1 MQTLLQD
8 LRFGLRML
16 RKSPGFTVAAVL
28 TLALGIGANTVIFS
42 VVNAVLLQP
51 LPLPES
57 EKIVR
62 LQERHERAT
71 NLTGA
76 TFQDVRLRNHVFSGT
91 AAYRVFSQNLSD
103 LDHVAAPEEIDTAFV
118 SQDFLALVKTP
129 PGMGRRFDP
138 AQFGQKAEG
147 ELLLSYSLWQRHF
160 GADRNIVGKRILL
173 HGNPRVI
180 VGVMPRG
187 FSFPEHVQAWVPLSA
202 EHAFAQNRRAHTFT
216 VIARMKPGVSAADV
230 RNDLDVIAGQI
241 QQENHD
247 VDPGF
252 VFSAPPLQENMVAE
266 VRPALL
272 LLLGAVGFVL
282 LIACANVA
290 NLLLSR
296 SFARQKETAVRIAL
310 GAGTLRLVRQFLTE
324 SLLLGAAGGILGCLT
339 GLWCAKLAATAYS
352 GFVPRLD
359 TLGPAFAVWVY
370 VAAVSVLATVL
381 FGVLPAFQLS
391 RVSLEGQLAEGNRTT
406 VSPTRSRVRS
416 LLVIG
421 EVALSIVLLT
431 GGGLLIR
438 SFVLLQKVNPGYDTS
453 HLLVAAVTLPDAGYS
468 DLEHRLSFV
477 NSVVERLRVLPGV
490 RTASAGGALPF
501 RPVAETDFDLEGHS
515 FMPGEEPSAQ
525 VLTSSPD
532 YFRTMGIRLLAGRTF
547 TAQEGL
553 GQPVAVVINQ
563 TMAHRYWPHENAL
576 GKKLV
581 MKDWGPPLPGRV
593 VGIVSDVKVDSL
605 ETTMQPAAYYSL
617 AQFPEGTLTTYLI
630 VRTESAP
637 QALFGAV
644 RNQIWEVDRQQPVNL
659 FTMEQVISESLQRR
673 RFIVILL
680 GSFAAIALVLAILGI
695 YGVVSYSVGQR
706 TREFGLRLA
715 LGAQRQQ
722 VLLMVLRQGFTTVAV
737 GAGLG
742 LVAAFMLTRLLRS
755 LLFEINPVDPFTF
768 LTVPGLLFA
777 AALSASYIPAH
788 RATKVDPM
796 VALRYE

>member
-16 RKSPGFTVAAVL
+16 RESPAFTAAAVL

-51 LPLPES
+51 LPVPDS
-57 EKIVR
+57 ENVVR

-71 NLTGA
+71 NVTGA
-76 TFQDVRLRNHVFSGT
+76 TFQDVRLRNHVFSSV

-103 LDHVAAPEEIDTAFV
+103 LGHAAAPEEIDTAFV
-118 SQDFLALVKTP
+118 SQDFLTLLKTP
-129 PGMGRRFDP
+129 PALGRGFDP
-138 AQFGQKAEG
+138 AQFGQRAEG

-160 GADRNIVGKRILL
+160 AADRDIVGKRILL
-173 HGNPRVI
+173 HGNHRVI

-187 FSFPEHVQAWVPLSA
+187 FSFPDQVQTWVPLRA
-202 EHAFAQNRRAHTFT
+202 EDAFAENRRAHLFR
-216 VIARMKPGVSAADV
+216 VIARVKPGVSPGAV
-230 RNDLDVIAGQI
+230 RNDLQVIATQI

-272 LLLGAVGFVL
+272 LLVGAVGFVL

-296 SFARQKETAVRIAL
+296 SFAREKETAVRIAL
-310 GAGTLRLVRQFLTE
+310 GAGTFRLVRQFLTE

-359 TLGPAFAVWVY
+359 TLGPRFAVWVY
-370 VAAVSVLATVL
+370 VAAVSVLATLL

-391 RVSLEGQLAEGNRTT
+391 QVSLGRQLAEGGRTT
-406 VSPTRSRVRS
+406 VSATRSRIRS
-416 LLVIG
+416 LLVMG
-421 EVALSIVLLT
+421 EVALAIVLLT

-438 SFVLLQKVNPGYDTS
+438 SFLLLQRVNPGYETS
-453 HLLVAAVTLPDAGYS
+453 HLLVAAVTLPDVGYS
-468 DLEHRLSFV
+468 DLEHRLRFV
-477 NSVVERLRVLPGV
+477 NSVLERVGELPGV
-490 RTASAGGALPF
+490 RAAAAGGALPF

-515 FMPGEEPSAQ
+515 YSPGEEPSAQ
-525 VLTSSPD
+525 VLTASPE
-532 YFRTMGIRLLAGRTF
+532 YFRAMGIRLLTGRTF
-547 TAQEGL
+547 NAQDVL
-553 GQPVAVVINQ
+553 GKPVAVVINQ
-563 TMAHRYWPHENAL
+563 TMADRYWLHENAL

-581 MKDWGPPLPGRV
+581 MKDWGPPLPGSV

-605 ETTMQPAAYYSL
+605 ETVTQPAVYYSL

-630 VRTESAP
+630 VRTKPAP
-637 QALFGAV
+637 QALVGAV
-644 RNQIWEVDRQQPVNL
+644 RNQIWAVDRQQPVNL

-673 RFIVILL
+673 RFILVLL
-680 GSFAAIALVLAILGI
+680 GSFAAIALVLAIVGI

-715 LGAQRQQ
+715 VGAQRQQ
-722 VLLMVLRQGFTTVAV
+722 VLVMVMKQGFTTVAI

-742 LVAAFMLTRLLRS
+742 VTASLLLTPLLRS
-755 LLFEINPVDPFTF
+755 LLFEVHPVDPLTF
-768 LTVPGLLFA
+768 LIVPGLLLA
-777 AALSASYIPAH
+777 AALAATYIPAR
-788 RATKVDPM
+788 RATKVDPI